1 MPAMNTLD
9 KTQGLTDLSDR
20 AHPQEGTVAHR
31 GTWEGKQDPQ
41 PAPTEMAHP
50 QLIKAPTNISGLDAI
65 MQGGLPAGRPT
76 LVCGGAGC
84 GKTLFGIT
92 FLVEGILKF
101 GEPGVLVSFEER
113 PDELAANVQSL
124 GYDLHHLQAT
134 KKLIIDYVRIERSE
148 IEETGEYD
156 LDGLFIRLGHAI
168 DSIGAKRV
176 TLDTIEALFSGLSDF
191 GILRAELRRLFLWLK
206 EKGVTAVITG
216 ERGEGQLTRHGLE
229 EYVSDCVIL
238 LENRVHNQIMTRT
251 LRVVKYRGST
261 HGTNEYPFLI
271 DDQGISVLPIT
282 SVGLQHTTAEEVI
295 STGVAGL
302 DAMLGL
308 KGYFRGSSVLMSGAA
323 GTGKTIFAAR
333 FAEATCERGERSLF
347 FALEESP
354 EQIMR
359 NVRSV
364 GIDLQKHVDAGL
376 LRFEAARPTLYGFE
390 MHLARMNRD
399 IDSFRPATTII
410 DPISSFRGTDV
421 DVHSI
426 LLRMIDLL
434 KSKGITAVLTRLLSE
449 RELAMGGDQGIS
461 SIIDTWVSLIDIE
474 SDGERNRG
482 IYLYK
487 SRGMDHSNQ
496 IREYQITDSGLRF
509 FDIYRTASGELLRGS
524 ARERAE
530 GSSIGKR
537 PLKAP
542 LRRRRSSASKG
553 K

>member
-1 MPAMNTLD
+1 MNALD
-9 KTQGLTDLSDR
+9 ETRGSTDLSDR
-20 AHPQEGTVAHR
+20 AHPQEETVAHR
-31 GTWEGKQDPQ
+31 RTREGKQEAL
-41 PAPTEMAHP
+41 PAPTAMAHP
-50 QLIKAPTNISGLDAI
+50 QLTKAPTGIGGLDVI
-65 MQGGLPAGRPT
+65 TQGGLPAGRPT
-76 LVCGGAGC
+76 LVCGGAGS
-84 GKTLFGIT
+84 GIT

-101 GEPGVLVSFEER
+101 GDPGVLVSFEER

-124 GYDLHHLQAT
+124 GYDLHSLQLT
-134 KKLIIDYVRIERSE
+134 KKLVIDYVRIERSE

-156 LDGLFIRLGHAI
+156 LEGLFIRLGYAI
-168 DSIGAKRV
+168 DSIGARRV
-176 TLDTIEALFSGLSDF
+176 TLDTIEALFSGLSDLS
-191 GILRAELRRLFLWLK
+191 ILRAELRRLFLWLK

-282 SVGLQHTTAEEVI
+282 SVGLQRTTSEEVI

-302 DAMLGL
+302 DAMLGA

-410 DPISSFRGTDV
+410 DPISAFRGTDV
-421 DVHSI
+421 EVHSI

-449 RELAMGGDQGIS
+449 RELAIGGDQGIS
-461 SIIDTWVSLIDIE
+461 SIIDTWISLIDIE

-482 IYLYK
+482 VYLFK
-487 SRGMDHSNQ
+487 SRGMGHSNQ
-496 IREYQITDSGLRF
+496 IREYQITDGGLRF
-509 FDIYRTASGELLRGS
+509 FDIYRTASGKLLRGS

-530 GSSIGKR
+530 ASLLEKR
-537 PLKAP
+537 RLKAP
-542 LRRRRSSASKG
+542 LRRRSPASKG
-553 K
+553 KGGKS